1 MENMNELFSK
11 MINRVKETSRKLDRT
26 KKIIIGVVI
35 GAAIV
40 SFTVLLCVSHSE
52 PDTLLFA
59 NLRQDDCDQVTKK
72 LEEMGY
78 YCKTNETTSIF
89 VKPSERAVIVM
100 KLAQEHLLPKGV
112 GGFRLID
119 IPSWVDPKREFGA
132 EYMRALCKEIQKH
145 IESLKNIHRA
155 SVEIYMPDE
164 GMRGFTSS
172 AVVTVHLAPGY
183 EKLSTK
189 EIMGITF
196 FVSRAVGPRLKQED
210 VYVKDELG
218 EIISDFDDDFEN
230 EKEKYTLIELRKK
243 VEKQVRVRVAKDI
256 RDGLANI
263 FSPDRIQVLRLN
275 MEFGWAKISGTPNDP
290 YLPYSTRQVES
301 TPISKKSTTENE
313 NFRGLPWN
321 PEGPASI
328 EVNKTER
335 WLAGG
340 GPYWIS
346 RISVVVVID
355 GIQDL
360 PRKPNGDYDL
370 DPTKALIYKALSQ
383 EELEEAKNIV
393 KKVIDFSAKRGDQV
407 AVENIMF
414 DRTSYFVSLREE
426 LRKYEQMKML
436 VRVIIMASV
445 VLLGGFILF
454 KIIRRGA

>member
-1 MENMNELFSK
+1 MNELFSK
-11 MINRVKETSRKLDRT
+11 MINRVKETSSKLDRT

-52 PDTLLFA
+52 LDTLLFA

-112 GGFRLID
+112 GLQLID

-155 SVEIYMPDE
+155 SVEIFIPEE
-164 GMRGFTSS
+164 GIWGFTSS

-189 EIMGITF
+189 EIKGITF

-230 EKEKYTLIELRKK
+230 EKEEHTLIELRKK
-243 VEKQVRVRVAKDI
+243 VENQVRVRVAKDI

-275 MEFGWAKISGTPNDP
+275 MEFDWEKISDMPAGTN
-290 YLPYSTRQVES
+290 SN
-301 TPISKKSTTENE
+301 TPPGYKASDYYDDYTLIYTKSEDIRVYQTG
-313 NFRGLPWN
+313 R
-321 PEGPASI
+321 SI
-328 EVNKTER
+328 ARAPFE
-335 WLAGG
+335 
-340 GPYWIS
+340 IS

-355 GIQDL
+355 GFQDL
-360 PRKPNGDYDL
+360 PRKSNGDYDL

-414 DRTSYFVSLREE
+414 DRTSYFASLREE

-454 KIIRRGA
+454 KVIRRELERRKHGVY